1 MTRLVSPALRRA
13 PSVPLACCCSCRSST
28 PAKARSAPPD
38 AAPYSTALDL
48 ASTGQARPPMAPP
61 PPYLFRHPGG
71 FGFFSRS
78 LPKKPPSPAI
88 PPLQLDTPS
97 FWVLHSTPQFQPD
110 WRHSS
115 FAAPPPPP
123 PKPQLEPFDV
133 RSWRPSSQSY
143 APPLLPSRATIAAG
157 GLRRSMARIGGG
169 KCVCGRVRHSCLRC
183 RASSTSAGVGAAV
196 QRRLEEEAA
205 VVAAERRPEGDGSG
219 SASASSGSDG
229 HPPSRPTMGPS
240 AQASA
245 ADRFHELLNREAL
258 GFDVRILP
266 SPRGW
271 TSPPSRTP
279 SAATQRRKP
288 IRDLS
293 HDEARAALEP
303 LVEAA
308 QDADFL
314 SALSLQQRVRLVASI
329 GRVIRAVRPPS
340 PQKIFP
346 GLRDEGIAP
355 EEEAFSE
362 LRHAAAEA
370 MRMIMVTL
378 PPMDSK
384 EGGLVSASRQAAL
397 ARVDIACLSDD
408 VEAISASIEQMGKPG
423 ADELSQSIS
432 QLFRLRI
439 DPLPTFD
446 KPAFADKL
454 HRQIEQAK
462 TALVY
467 LFEAWLRA
475 PQPVSSHASSI
486 TALRLLHTHNVA
498 KILDLLLPPEQFPS
512 AGTERKQKAWNDI
525 LRRRYGK
532 VLARS
537 DPEPERWFEEEI
549 ANADPDE
556 LRLGLGFDPLKLGT
570 HLVRHLARSGSALQ
584 ALQIWKVIDKPLD
597 ELQSERLTD
606 RLTEEEKIRT
616 MTPLVHGLTQQRLYE
631 DANRFTTE
639 LESLAK
645 SLASDA
651 KAAESF
657 PDDPTYA
664 GAPAMNALAR
674 NAFDVLAKLASDQG
688 RAEIADRLLE
698 SLEGTGVDD
707 KTTLKLSAR
716 RLRAKASRF
725 RLEEAK
731 EVFEQSQQGDA
742 SSWQQ
747 YRLSG
752 QMALAHLKVNDVEGA
767 LKVVSEMLQAGLI
780 VPLATINAL
789 MYGFARRGDV
799 KSTYEL
805 FTQLSEGDFP
815 HAHPTTS
822 SWNALT
828 KALQTE
834 RDTSSIEEIIRDM
847 RRAGCRPDLETWT
860 ILLSA
865 YVNNGQWTTAF
876 ALYRHLQLNADRTLQ
891 PDTVVYNVMLRACIL
906 AATPATLVL
915 ELFRDLI
922 ARGVRPN
929 KSTYTLVLQSLCN
942 AGLMDEAEDLFL
954 ILDRRQLS
962 PHRPIG
968 TEVIEPDQV
977 LFTSMMA
984 GYLRTGQREKA
995 DAMLTEMRVRGM
1007 KPGSHTLALL
1017 VAAKVS
1023 SLREQRDHVDPRA
1036 LNALVKETRYF
1047 LKQNN
1052 IPSSI
1057 PQPIALDKP
1066 AATLRALETIYWPI
1080 LAEFSRRGEA
1090 DEAQQL
1096 IDYLFQ
1102 YGGGS
1107 RGASNLVV
1115 SRIRL
1120 YTILMGTLRNKE
1132 LSSSGDMAE
1141 ETITKLYEI
1150 FQVVYAAVRQRF
1162 VRMRR
1167 RMVPLPEAEEGAE
1180 PVEVVEERV
1189 DPAQASILRNPL
1201 SIFLDTASRAGDH
1214 ELIETTWRTLARQ
1227 GFAFDST
1234 NWNNLAM
1241 WFIQDLQLERA
1252 FWIVEHVLCRPFAP
1266 DGVKAG
1272 FDLEDQTAAF
1282 AQELASVTRASAFGR
1297 MSARRWAV
1305 RRRPDDEPPEAIDI
1319 DALLDD
1325 RTFDQPFRLSFTD
1338 GNDPRKADA
1347 QATRA
1352 DVPEPQT
1359 TSSTEDSVD
1368 GEETEPEEAP
1378 RLGFADALDAGFR
1391 EHTEMLWH
1399 PFSRTLAALNSALET
1414 LTEEGSVR
1422 VSKAYAE
1429 HIRKEEGIEVDDEE
1443 RLRAALE
1450 ARGELVDLD
1459 PEEARDAYRSL
1470 VTQHPHT
1477 VDAINRWRRRNDR
1490 LNSIRRRASG
1500 SQRYDLRM

>member
-1 MTRLVSPALRRA
+1 MGP
-13 PSVPLACCCSCRSST
+13 
-28 PAKARSAPPD
+28 
-38 AAPYSTALDL
+38 
-48 ASTGQARPPMAPP
+48 TGQ
-61 PPYLFRHPGG
+61 L
-71 FGFFSRS
+71 
-78 LPKKPPSPAI
+78 
-88 PPLQLDTPS
+88 
-97 FWVLHSTPQFQPD
+97 
-110 WRHSS
+110 
-115 FAAPPPPP
+115 
-123 PKPQLEPFDV
+123 
-133 RSWRPSSQSY
+133 
-143 APPLLPSRATIAAG
+143 
-157 GLRRSMARIGGG
+157 
-169 KCVCGRVRHSCLRC
+169 
-183 RASSTSAGVGAAV
+183 AAV
-196 QRRLEEEAA
+196 DRL
-205 VVAAERRPEGDGSG
+205 R
-219 SASASSGSDG
+219 
-229 HPPSRPTMGPS
+229 
-240 AQASA
+240 
-245 ADRFHELLNREAL
+245 ELLNREAL

-266 SPRGW
+266 SPRGS
-271 TSPPSRTP
+271 TTPPSRT
-279 SAATQRRKP
+279 SVATTQGRKP
-288 IRDLS
+288 IRDLTP
-293 HDEARAALEP
+293 DEARAALET

-308 QDADFL
+308 SDADFING
-314 SALSLQQRVRLVASI
+314 LSLQQRVRLVSSI

-340 PQKIFP
+340 PHKIFP
-346 GLRDEGIAP
+346 GLRDEGISP

-362 LRHAAAEA
+362 LRHYAAEA
-370 MRMIMVTL
+370 MRAVMATL
-378 PPMDSK
+378 PPMDSM

-397 ARVDIACLSDD
+397 ARVDAACLADG
-408 VEAISASIEQMGKPG
+408 VEAISEAIEQMGKPG
-423 ADELSQSIS
+423 ANELSRSIS

-446 KPAFADKL
+446 KPEFADKL

-467 LFEAWLRA
+467 LLEAWLRA
-475 PQPVSSHASSI
+475 PLPSSSHACSI
-486 TALRLLHTHNVA
+486 TALRLLHTHNVD
-498 KILDLLLPPEQFPS
+498 KVLDLVFPRDLFPS
-512 AGTERKQKAWNDI
+512 ADTERKQKAWNDV

-532 VLARS
+532 VLARL

-556 LRLGLGFDPLKLGT
+556 LRLGLGFDPLHLGA

-584 ALQIWKVIDKPLD
+584 ALQIWKVIDKPLGGLLSD
-597 ELQSERLTD
+597 RLTD
-606 RLTEEEKIRT
+606 RLDEQEKIRT

-631 DANRFTTE
+631 DANRLTFDLE
-639 LESLAK
+639 LLAK
-645 SLASDA
+645 SLAGDV

-657 PDDPTYA
+657 PDDPA
-664 GAPAMNALAR
+664 HASAPSVRALAR
-674 NAFDVLAKLASDQG
+674 SAFDVLAKLASDQG

-698 SLEGTGVDD
+698 SLEGTGVED
-707 KTTLKLSAR
+707 KKTLKLSTR

-725 RLEEAK
+725 RLDEAR
-731 EVFEQSQQGDA
+731 EVFRMSPQDEA
-742 SSWQQ
+742 PAWEQ
-747 YRLSG
+747 YRLRG
-752 QMALAHLKVNDVEGA
+752 QLALAHLKVNDVEGA
-767 LKVVSEMLQAGLI
+767 LKVVSEMLQAGLV

-815 HAHPTTS
+815 HAHPTTT

-834 RDTSSIEEIIRDM
+834 RDSTSIEEIIRDM
-847 RRAGCRPDLETWT
+847 RRAGCRPNLETWT

-865 YVNNGQWTTAF
+865 YVDNGQWTTAF
-876 ALYRHLQLNADRTLQ
+876 ALYRHLQLNSDRTLQ

-906 AATPATLVL
+906 AATPATVVL

-942 AGLMDEAEDLFL
+942 GGLMNEAEDLFL

-968 TEVIEPDQV
+968 TEIIEPDQV
-977 LFTSMMA
+977 LFTTMMA
-984 GYLRTGQREKA
+984 GYLRIGQREKA
-995 DAMLTEMRVRGM
+995 DAMLTEMRLRGM

-1023 SLREQRDHVDPRA
+1023 NLREQTSYADPRA
-1036 LNALVKETRYF
+1036 LSALVKETRYF

-1052 IPSSI
+1052 IPSST
-1057 PQPIALDKP
+1057 PQPVALDKP

-1080 LAEFSRRGEA
+1080 LAEFARRGEA

-1096 IDYLFQ
+1096 IDYLFAH
-1102 YGGGS
+1102 GGGP

-1120 YTILMGTLRNKE
+1120 YTILMGSLRNKE
-1132 LSSSGDMAE
+1132 TSSSGDVAE

-1150 FQVVYAAVRQRF
+1150 FQIVYAAVRERF
-1162 VRMRR
+1162 VRLRH
-1167 RMVPLPEAEEGAE
+1167 RMITKPDAEDDAE

-1189 DPAQASILRNPL
+1189 DPAQASILRTPL
-1201 SIFLDTASRAGDH
+1201 TIFLGSATRAGDH

-1227 GFAFDST
+1227 GFAFDAA
-1234 NWNNLAM
+1234 NWNHLAL

-1272 FDLEDQTAAF
+1272 FHLEDQTAAF
-1282 AQELASVTRASAFGR
+1282 AQELAAVTRATVLRRSSAH
-1297 MSARRWAV
+1297 RWAV
-1305 RRRPDDEPPEAIDI
+1305 RRQDDEEPPEDIDI

-1325 RTFDQPFRLSFTD
+1325 RTFDQPFRLSFSD
-1338 GNDPRKADA
+1338 GNDPRKATARPTAASESEQQAAFAEASENADA
-1347 QATRA
+1347 EETRA
-1352 DVPEPQT
+1352 
-1359 TSSTEDSVD
+1359 
-1368 GEETEPEEAP
+1368 EEAP
-1378 RLGFADALDAGFR
+1378 RVGFAHALDTSFR
-1391 EHTEMLWH
+1391 TNTEMLWH
-1399 PFSRTLAALNSALET
+1399 PFNRTLEALNAALET
-1414 LTEEGSVR
+1414 LTEEGTVR

-1429 HIRKEEGIEVDDEE
+1429 HIRREEGIEVDDEE

-1459 PEEARDAYRSL
+1459 LEEARDTYRSL

-1477 VDAINRWRRRNDR
+1477 IDAINRWRRRNDR
-1490 LNSIRRRASG
+1490 LHSIRERASG
-1500 SQRYDLRM
+1500 SQRNEFYERSTL